1 MWFSYEAASRIRKK
15 IGGPMNA
22 KSDIRFTRCMPVW
35 SIRPQ
40 RTVKEFTVFNA
51 DNGRIKLKLI
61 FILEYLMNVCK
72 SNAKMKLISPHAIF
86 VPVQRSW
93 TAVQTIGQNA
103 SFQEGETLRSHLL
116 IISQTKH
123 NNSSHG
129 P

>member
-1 MWFSYEAASRIRKK
+1 
-15 IGGPMNA
+15 MNA

-86 VPVQRSW
+86 VPVQRSRMDRSSNHRSKCLIPRGRNAKKSFINNFTNQTQQFFPW
-93 TAVQTIGQNA
+93 TLESN
-103 SFQEGETLRSHLL
+103 LL
-116 IISQTKH
+116 H
-123 NNSSHG
+123 
-129 P
+129 